1 MARTWIY
8 NGTIVQKDRVLEQ
21 ASLLMDGNH
30 IAEIRE
36 DNGGWDQDPFAE
48 KIDAQGAYVV
58 PGFMDLHS
66 DHIEK
71 VAQPRP
77 QSLIDFDIA
86 IREQEKQL
94 VCQGI
99 TSMYHSLTMNG
110 GSKTSK
116 DLKALLRTPENYNKL
131 VQLIRKHNSG
141 DHIIRHRFHCRYD
154 VTNTQGFDQLLEY
167 IRNNDMQLLSF
178 VDHTPGQG
186 QYKDLE
192 FFKNHVMGSDK
203 TEEEKEEILRKRMN
217 TARITAQQM
226 EMAANLADQLGIPI
240 ASHDDDSLEKLDY
253 VMKHLHIRICE
264 FPITMEVAKEAHQRG
279 LKVVVGANNVLMGRS
294 HSNNLSALEAIR
306 EGCADILVSDYFPA
320 SLLHA
325 VFKIYDMGLTTLPD
339 AINMVTYNPACA
351 VGVADHL
358 GSLEVG
364 KWADLLLIH
373 RSQSMPV
380 LGTAFVDGDK
390 VMDIRYREKTGERY
404 AG

>member
-1 MARTWIY
+1 
-8 NGTIVQKDRVLEQ
+8 
-21 ASLLMDGNH
+21 
-30 IAEIRE
+30 
-36 DNGGWDQDPFAE
+36 
-48 KIDAQGAYVV
+48 
-58 PGFMDLHS
+58 
-66 DHIEK
+66 
-71 VAQPRP
+71 
-77 QSLIDFDIA
+77 
-86 IREQEKQL
+86 
-94 VCQGI
+94 
-99 TSMYHSLTMNG
+99 
-110 GSKTSK
+110 
-116 DLKALLRTPENYNKL
+116 
-131 VQLIRKHNSG
+131 
-141 DHIIRHRFHCRYD
+141 
-154 VTNTQGFDQLLEY
+154 
-167 IRNNDMQLLSF
+167 
-178 VDHTPGQG
+178 
-186 QYKDLE
+186 
-192 FFKNHVMGSDK
+192 MGSDK
-203 TEEEKEEILRKRMN
+203 TEEEKEKILRKRMN

-264 FPITMEVAKEAHQRG
+264 FPITMEVAKEAHHRG

-294 HSNNLSALEAIR
+294 HSNNLSALDAIR

>member
-1 MARTWIY
+1 MVRTWIY
-8 NGTIVQKDRVLEQ
+8 NGIIVQKDRVLQQ
-21 ASLLMDGNH
+21 ASLLIDGNH

-36 DNGGWDQDPFAE
+36 DNSGWDQDPFAE

-131 VQLIRKHNSG
+131 VQLIRKHNNG

-154 VTNTQGFDQLLEY
+154 VTNTQGFEQLLEY
-167 IRNNDMQLLSF
+167 IKNSDMQLLSF

-203 TEEEKEEILRKRMN
+203 TEEEKEKILRKRMN

-264 FPITMEVAKEAHQRG
+264 FPITMEVAKEAHHRG

-294 HSNNLSALEAIR
+294 HSNNLSALDAIR

>member
-8 NGTIVQKDRVLEQ
+8 NGIIVQKDRVLEQ
-21 ASLLMDGNH
+21 ASLLIDGNH

-131 VQLIRKHNSG
+131 VQLIRKHNNG

-154 VTNTQGFDQLLEY
+154 VTNTQGFEQLLE
-167 IRNNDMQLLSF
+167 I
-178 VDHTPGQG
+178 
-186 QYKDLE
+186 
-192 FFKNHVMGSDK
+192 
-203 TEEEKEEILRKRMN
+203 
-217 TARITAQQM
+217 
-226 EMAANLADQLGIPI
+226 
-240 ASHDDDSLEKLDY
+240 
-253 VMKHLHIRICE
+253 
-264 FPITMEVAKEAHQRG
+264 HQ
-279 LKVVVGANNVLMGRS
+279 K
-294 HSNNLSALEAIR
+294 
-306 EGCADILVSDYFPA
+306 
-320 SLLHA
+320 
-325 VFKIYDMGLTTLPD
+325 
-339 AINMVTYNPACA
+339 
-351 VGVADHL
+351 
-358 GSLEVG
+358 
-364 KWADLLLIH
+364 
-373 RSQSMPV
+373 Q
-380 LGTAFVDGDK
+380 
-390 VMDIRYREKTGERY
+390 RY
-404 AG
+404 AAPFFCGSYAGTGTV